1 MTVKVTM
8 GSETKSYS
16 ISLEK
21 NYTEYDPTGMTATAG
36 SEQSQTGSEGP
47 AADVLDNDTTT
58 LWHTNWNGCAQSDV
72 WITLDLKSSKPVAM
86 LKYVPRQS
94 GGVNGIITKYRVE
107 VSDDN
112 TNWTTVDEGTWSS
125 DATIKYATFTETN
138 ARYVRLTGLES
149 ATQTNSLIFGSAAE
163 IRVGYEAE

>member
-1 MTVKVTM
+1 
-8 GSETKSYS
+8 
-16 ISLEK
+16 
-21 NYTEYDPTGMTATAG
+21 
-36 SEQSQTGSEGP
+36 
-47 AADVLDNDTTT
+47 
-58 LWHTNWNGCAQSDV
+58 V